1 MPAAATSGIKVDN
14 NQKKKASSFPQSLKY
29 NVIKGELRE
38 ETGVIKMRLKSFLVS
53 SFMATI
59 GFIFWVQENAAAEDW
74 ALVQPGYEINLYSDR
89 DYYHLDLLNCLE
101 YWRMKTVFSDGS
113 SVIQRYE
120 VNWKTHE
127 VKKI

>member
-1 MPAAATSGIKVDN
+1 
-14 NQKKKASSFPQSLKY
+14 
-29 NVIKGELRE
+29 
-38 ETGVIKMRLKSFLVS
+38 MRLKSFLAS
-53 SFMATI
+53 SFMATM
-59 GFIFWVQENAAAEDW
+59 GFIFLVQENVAAEDW

-127 VKKI
+127 IKKI

>member
-1 MPAAATSGIKVDN
+1 
-14 NQKKKASSFPQSLKY
+14 
-29 NVIKGELRE
+29 
-38 ETGVIKMRLKSFLVS
+38 MRLKSFLVS

-127 VKKI
+127 VKNI

>member
-1 MPAAATSGIKVDN
+1 
-14 NQKKKASSFPQSLKY
+14 
-29 NVIKGELRE
+29 
-38 ETGVIKMRLKSFLVS
+38 MRLKSFLAS

-59 GFIFWVQENAAAEDW
+59 GCIFFVQENAAAEDW

-127 VKKI
+127 IKKI

>member
-1 MPAAATSGIKVDN
+1 
-14 NQKKKASSFPQSLKY
+14 
-29 NVIKGELRE
+29 
-38 ETGVIKMRLKSFLVS
+38 MRLKSFLVS

-127 VKKI
+127 IKKI